1 MKVEYQMAEKSTV
14 IDPATA
20 EHIELLHSLG
30 PKRNNLSLFGILN
43 KCKSQIGVRLL
54 RSNLYQPPIDEQV
67 IKSRLELV
75 EEMIEDLNFFNSIRS
90 IISRF
95 PDLDPVLNLCVK
107 KPELSLTPAQIDTKI
122 DRMISLKQILQ
133 LLPMLHDIVSRS
145 ESRLCV
151 EATQMLT
158 KHIKTSSLLLE
169 MMQLVLLDNVT
180 GGRGAG
186 AARFSRAMAVR
197 YNFIIY
203 SVRQL

>member
-1 MKVEYQMAEKSTV
+1 MKVEYQVAEKSTV

-30 PKRNNLSLFGILN
+30 TKRNNLSLFGILN
-43 KCKSQIGVRLL
+43 KCKSHGGVRLL

-67 IKSRLELV
+67 IKNRLELV
-75 EEMIEDLNFFNSIRS
+75 DELIEDLNFFNSIRS

-107 KPELSLTPAQIDTKI
+107 KPELNLTPAQIDSKI

-133 LLPMLHDIVSRS
+133 LLPMLHDILTKS
-145 ESRLCV
+145 EARLCV
-151 EATQMLT
+151 EAAQMLT

-169 MMQLVLLDNVT
+169 MMQLVLLDNVNVS

-197 YNFIIY
+197 
-203 SVRQL
+203 